1 MTGTAGRGMGAA
13 RVVMVTGVCAAM
25 IIGKLPPAVPALQ
38 RELGMTLM
46 QAGWLLSLVQVA
58 SLSMGLFLGL
68 ASDRFGLRR
77 SMLTGLSLMSL
88 ASLVGGF
95 TESASVLLVL
105 RAFEGLGFLLTSLSA
120 PAVLRRLVPP
130 ERLTQVMGIWGAY
143 VPFGTALAM
152 LLGPAVILAGGWES
166 WWWLIGLLCVLCLA
180 AVWRW
185 VPADPSRAIAQAG
198 EGGLGSKLRLTL
210 SSTGPWLLFLTFCVY
225 AAQWMAVIGFLP
237 TIYAQAGVTGWT
249 LGVLMALVPAMNI
262 FGNVA
267 AGMLLHR
274 GAQPGSLLIAGFVVM
289 ALGAWLAFVG
299 LELSPAVRYGGML
312 LFSLVGG
319 LVPGTLFALVPRLA
333 PNTGL
338 ISTTVGWMLQGS
350 STGQFFGPLVAAWL
364 SAQVGGW
371 HWTWV
376 ATGACALAGCLL
388 ATRFGRLAS
397 GHPVRH

>member
-130 ERLTQVMGIWGAY
+130 
-143 VPFGTALAM
+143 
-152 LLGPAVILAGGWES
+152 
-166 WWWLIGLLCVLCLA
+166 A
-180 AVWRW
+180 AVARFLEQRHAASAWRI
-185 VPADPSRAIAQAG
+185 AAPS
-198 EGGLGSKLRLTL
+198 T
-210 SSTGPWLLFLTFCVY
+210 V
-225 AAQWMAVIGFLP
+225 
-237 TIYAQAGVTGWT
+237 
-249 LGVLMALVPAMNI
+249 
-262 FGNVA
+262 
-267 AGMLLHR
+267 
-274 GAQPGSLLIAGFVVM
+274 AQP
-289 ALGAWLAFVG
+289 
-299 LELSPAVRYGGML
+299 
-312 LFSLVGG
+312 
-319 LVPGTLFALVPRLA
+319 
-333 PNTGL
+333 
-338 ISTTVGWMLQGS
+338 
-350 STGQFFGPLVAAWL
+350 
-364 SAQVGGW
+364 
-371 HWTWV
+371 
-376 ATGACALAGCLL
+376 
-388 ATRFGRLAS
+388 
-397 GHPVRH
+397 

>member
-1 MTGTAGRGMGAA
+1 MTAEAPGGMRAA
-13 RVVMVTGVCAAM
+13 WIVMVTGVCAAM

-46 QAGWLLSLVQVA
+46 EAGFLLSLVQVA

-77 SMLTGLSLMSL
+77 SMLTGLGLMTL
-88 ASLVGGF
+88 ASFAGGWAH
-95 TESASVLLVL
+95 SASVLLVL

-130 ERLTQVMGIWGAY
+130 ERVTQVMGIWGAY

-152 LLGPAVILAGGWES
+152 LLGPAVILAAGWEG
-166 WWWLIGLLCVLCLA
+166 WWWLIALLCALCLL

-185 VPADPSRAIAQAG
+185 VPPDPPQSAQPAG
-198 EGGLGSKLRLTL
+198 AGGWTGKLRLTL
-210 SSTGPWLLFLTFCVY
+210 SSAGPWLLFLTFCVY

-237 TIYAQAGVTGWT
+237 TIYAQAGVSGWT

-267 AGMLLHR
+267 AGQLLHR
-274 GAQPGSLLIAGFVVM
+274 GAEPGTLLITGFAVM
-289 ALGAWLAFVG
+289 ALGAWLAFAG
-299 LELSPAVRYGGML
+299 LELSTAVRYGGML
-312 LFSLVGG
+312 LFSLFGG

-333 PNTGL
+333 PDGSL
-338 ISTTVGWMLQGS
+338 ISSTVGWMLQGS
-350 STGQFFGPLVAAWL
+350 SLGQFSGPPAVAWL
-364 SAQVGGW
+364 SGLVGGW
-371 HWTWV
+371 HWTWA
-376 ATGACALAGCLL
+376 ATGACAVLGCLL
-388 ATRFGRLAS
+388 ATRFGRLRS
-397 GHPVRH
+397 GSPVRR